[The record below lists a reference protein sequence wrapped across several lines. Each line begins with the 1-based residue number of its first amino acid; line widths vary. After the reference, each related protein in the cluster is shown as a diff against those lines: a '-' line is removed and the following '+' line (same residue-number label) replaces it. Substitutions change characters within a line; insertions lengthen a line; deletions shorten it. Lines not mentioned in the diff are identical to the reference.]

1 MIALL
6 RVTTSESMSPRPC
19 FPILKTPFIYCFTA
33 CLLAAIFIS
42 DCYYR
47 LMLSTM
53 PESLVVRGDVGKP
66 QEQGVMSK
74 QQVFPQ

>member
-42 DCYYR
+42 DRNYYLQSSLPLVFYYLFAELVR
-47 LMLSTM
+47 LYT
-53 PESLVVRGDVGKP
+53 
-66 QEQGVMSK
+66 
-74 QQVFPQ
+74 